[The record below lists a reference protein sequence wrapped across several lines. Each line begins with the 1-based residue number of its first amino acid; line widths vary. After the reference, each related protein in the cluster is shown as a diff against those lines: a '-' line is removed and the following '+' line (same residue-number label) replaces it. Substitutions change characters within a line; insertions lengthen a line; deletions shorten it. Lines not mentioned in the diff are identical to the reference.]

1 MLRFTKG
8 GLDNHLAAFKRD
20 NTIEA
25 ILMTFRYLA
34 FGSGDFVQRIYDS
47 IYMSKYKLAHWGRN
61 CTLELFGWINHQDAP
76 PFNGRTIKALR
87 YLGFDV
93 VV

>member
-1 MLRFTKG
+1 MRKISNDFFNSL
-8 GLDNHLAAFKRD
+8 LAAFKRD
-20 NTIEA
+20 NTIQA
-25 ILMTFRYLA
+25 IQTTFGYLA
-34 FGSGDFVQRIYDS
+34 FGSGEFVQRIYDC
-47 IYMSKYKLAHWGRN
+47 IYTPKYKLAHWGRN

-76 PFNGRTIKALR
+76 PLNGRTIKALR